1 MTKEKDI
8 VPKHTS
14 FQIDCQVQAQQLKK
28 DITLV
33 FELDMNPHRAEGLE
47 FCETLVKLRS
57 GALPYIVL
65 DVQNPIDHHIE
76 LLGRTVVGT
85 SQQVQVVLLLSSRN
99 PVISLSDS
107 ESSQCRE
114 CASCWHSME
123 STNWPE
129 QSEWTWKSSR
139 TGHVS
144 QGKLLVSKSWSW
156 RIWIL
161 WRTLICWHRSRYIK
175 NCKTICTNSLQYG
188 WRNPTHFMPHWLP
201 V

>member
-1 MTKEKDI
+1 MHETLKAVLRNLKKKIFTAFIDLVTTEQSCDYVVKMTKEKDI

-114 CASCWHSME
+114 CASC
-123 STNWPE
+123 
-129 QSEWTWKSSR
+129 
-139 TGHVS
+139 
-144 QGKLLVSKSWSW
+144 
-156 RIWIL
+156 
-161 WRTLICWHRSRYIK
+161 
-175 NCKTICTNSLQYG
+175 
-188 WRNPTHFMPHWLP
+188 
-201 V
+201 